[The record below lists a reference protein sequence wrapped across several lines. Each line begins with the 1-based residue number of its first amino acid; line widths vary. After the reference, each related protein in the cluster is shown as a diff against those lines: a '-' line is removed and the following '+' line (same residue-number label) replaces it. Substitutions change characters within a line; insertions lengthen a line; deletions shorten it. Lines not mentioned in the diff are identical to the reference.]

1 MQCVGCTELFPKAFR
16 MVWPTTTWGSLFQNT
31 TVAGKKLF
39 WKMTVRVLIWLRR
52 WLCPLLDLT
61 LIRGGSGSI
70 STRLWSILKSM
81 VVLVSMR
88 RCWRVSHLRLVN
100 MLVTLLVRAY
110 SCFTNLAARR
120 WTISSLVDLTLR
132 VSTWG
137 EKVFNPGVG
146 CVSYSKVV

>member
-1 MQCVGCTELFPKAFR
+1 MQCVGWPELFWKHPYWSGQRRFEVTYSKAR
-16 MVWPTTTWGSLFQNT
+16 Q
-31 TVAGKKLF
+31 KLF
-39 WKMTVRVLIWLRR
+39 WKMAVRTRIWLRS
-52 WLCPLLDLT
+52 WLCPLLDLA
-61 LIRGGSGSI
+61 LIRGSI
-70 STRLWSILKSM
+70 ITMLWIILKSI
-81 VVLVSMR
+81 VVLVLER